1 MVIKVNLNSQSYNI
15 FVERGALNNLK
26 DYLDVSKKALIL
38 TDSGVPE
45 IYSQTIKNS
54 FKDSYIYTIKSGE
67 ESKSFENY
75 KNILSK
81 MIELNFTRSDIVI
94 ACGGG
99 VVGDLAGFVAS
110 TYMRGVDFYNI
121 PTTLL
126 SQLDSSIG
134 GKVAID
140 FLGIKNVVGAFY
152 QPKAVIIDSN
162 VLKTLPKRQFN
173 QGMVEG
179 IKMACTHNKE
189 LFNFIKE
196 QEITD
201 ENLDKIIV
209 ESLNIKK
216 QVVELDPK
224 ESGLRKV
231 LNFGHTIGHAIESSN
246 KFNLLHGECVGLGM
260 LTTCSKGVKEE
271 IINVLEKFQI
281 KTKLE
286 SVSLDVENYL
296 KHDKKAKSDKV
307 SCVFV
312 EEIGSFK
319 FVDLTFSELKEK
331 MGEILWKI
339 PLVKALV

>member
-81 MIELNFTRSDIVI
+81 MIELNFTRSDVVI

-140 FLGIKNVVGAFY
+140 FLGIKNSFCSQY
-152 QPKAVIIDSN
+152 
-162 VLKTLPKRQFN
+162 VL
-173 QGMVEG
+173 
-179 IKMACTHNKE
+179 
-189 LFNFIKE
+189 
-196 QEITD
+196 
-201 ENLDKIIV
+201 
-209 ESLNIKK
+209 
-216 QVVELDPK
+216 
-224 ESGLRKV
+224 
-231 LNFGHTIGHAIESSN
+231 
-246 KFNLLHGECVGLGM
+246 
-260 LTTCSKGVKEE
+260 
-271 IINVLEKFQI
+271 
-281 KTKLE
+281 
-286 SVSLDVENYL
+286 
-296 KHDKKAKSDKV
+296 
-307 SCVFV
+307 
-312 EEIGSFK
+312 FK
-319 FVDLTFSELKEK
+319 FLT
-331 MGEILWKI
+331 EINI
-339 PLVKALV
+339 PIV

>member
-1 MVIKVNLNSQSYNI
+1 MILKVNLNLQSYNI
-15 FVERGALNNLK
+15 YVKRGALDNIGE
-26 DYLDVSKKALIL
+26 YLDLSKKALIL

-45 IYSQTIKNS
+45 IYSQTIKKA
-54 FKDSYIYTIKSGE
+54 FKNAYIITIKNGE
-67 ESKSFENY
+67 ESKNFENY
-75 KNILSK
+75 KYILSK
-81 MIELNFTRSDIVI
+81 MIEYDFTRNDCVI

-162 VLKTLPKRQFN
+162 VLKTLSKRQFN
-173 QGMVEG
+173 QGMVEA
-179 IKMACTHNKE
+179 IKMASTHDKD
-189 LFNFIKE
+189 LFNFIKNE
-196 QEITD
+196 DITD

-209 ESLNIKK
+209 SALNIKK
-216 QVVELDPK
+216 QVVELDPNEK
-224 ESGLRKV
+224 GLRKV
-231 LNFGHTIGHAIESSN
+231 LNFGHTIGHAIESCN
-246 KFNLLHGECVGLGM
+246 KFNLFHGECVGLGM
-260 LTTCSKGVKEE
+260 LTACSKTVKDEL
-271 IINVLEKFQI
+271 IKVLNKFEI

-286 SVSLDVENYL
+286 NKDIDVITYL

-331 MGEILWKI
+331 MGEILWKT
-339 PLVKALV
+339 PLVKV